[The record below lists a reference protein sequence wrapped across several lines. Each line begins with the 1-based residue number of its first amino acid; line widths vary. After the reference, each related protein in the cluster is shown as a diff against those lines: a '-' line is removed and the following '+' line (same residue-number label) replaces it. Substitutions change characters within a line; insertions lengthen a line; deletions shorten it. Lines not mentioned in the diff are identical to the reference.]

1 MRVFQKEFP
10 KGTYPGQR
18 NDGYPIS
25 NITLKNFEFV
35 KLQVLKRNGDFCFC
49 IDGRVGSGKTTLA
62 LQLAKVL
69 DPTFNLSRVAFTPE
83 QFLEILKTANKG
95 EAVFFDEAYVISS
108 RFAMSEFN
116 KKVNSIMTQI
126 RSKNLYIFFALPSI
140 FDLDRTLALYRIDC
154 LFHVYKHP
162 SGSKGHYSVFF
173 QDKVKDLY
181 INGKKYYTYGRPK
194 ANYNS
199 NFSNCFI
206 LDEKDYETK
215 KQNAIV
221 KISIGDK
228 RTNKWKNQRDVLI
241 KYLNQNFKLKYT
253 EISQVIGDLT
263 PDETRLIALGER

>member
-10 KGTYPGQR
+10 KGTYTGQR

-35 KLQVLKRNGDFCFC
+35 KEQVLKRNGDFCFC
-49 IDGRVGSGKTTLA
+49 IDGRVGAGKTTLA

-83 QFLEILKTANKG
+83 QFLEILKTAKKG
-95 EAVFFDEAYVISS
+95 ESVFFDEAYVISS

-173 QDKVKDLY
+173 QDKVKNLY
-181 INGKKYYTYGRPK
+181 ISGKKYYTYSIPK

-199 NFSNCFI
+199 NFSNCFV

-215 KQNAIV
+215 KQNAISY
-221 KISIGDK
+221 ISIGNQ
-228 RTNKWKNQRDVLI
+228 RRNKWKKQRDAMIIALNE
-241 KYLNQNFKLKYT
+241 KYKFKYT
-253 EISQVIGDLT
+253 EIAQMIGDLS
-263 PDETRLIALGER
+263 DNEVGFIARGDR